1 MVQHE
6 AGRCIESDRNTM
18 YGERGRREEG
28 VSGKDVETDVELE
41 RRRVR
46 QRERRE

>member
-28 VSGKDVETDVELE
+28 VSGKDVETDVE

-46 QRERRE
+46 QRDRRE